1 MPYGIVSRLAR
12 IGVLS
17 GLGFL
22 LLSPAPLR
30 AADGW
35 PSEVKAVYDV
45 NFNGIN
51 VGSYEFASTQDSRS
65 YKLSGNAKLSLL
77 LGALTWSGVT
87 EASGQ
92 FAGDRAK
99 PAKYGF
105 EFQAQSKV
113 GSTHMS
119 FADDTVTQVLQSPP
133 PKTKEGLVP
142 VLPHHLKGVLDPLT
156 AVLALSRGSSESPCT
171 RRLPIYDGTQR
182 FDILLQPKGQ
192 VALQEQRPSG
202 QPATGYVCRVRY
214 VPIAGYKPDDGTRYL
229 AQNNDIEIVLRPL
242 PSANVFVP
250 VSITIPTIAGN
261 ATLVARRVN
270 VVSNGQIQIALS
282 N

>member
-1 MPYGIVSRLAR
+1 MPYGLVSRLAR
-12 IGVLS
+12 VGALS
-17 GLGFL
+17 ALGLLF
-22 LLSPAPLR
+22 LSPPPSH

-35 PSEVKAVYDV
+35 PSEIKAAYDV

-51 VGSYEFASTQDSRS
+51 VGTYEFASTQDGHT
-65 YKLSGNAKLSLL
+65 YKLTSNAKLSLL
-77 LGALTWSGVT
+77 LGALTWSGAT

-113 GSTHMS
+113 GSTRMS
-119 FADDTVTQVLQSPP
+119 FTDDTVTQVLQSPP

-142 VLPHHLKGVLDPLT
+142 VLPQHLKGVLDPLT
-156 AVLALSRGSSESPCT
+156 AVLAISRGSSESPCT
-171 RRLPIYDGTQR
+171 RRLPVYDGTQR

-192 VALQEQRPSG
+192 IALPEGRSGG
-202 QPATGYVCRVRY
+202 QPTTGIVCRVRY

-242 PSANVFVP
+242 PSANVYVP
-250 VSITIPTIAGN
+250 YSVTIPTIAGN
-261 ATLVARRVN
+261 ATLVARRLN
-270 VVSNGQIQIALS
+270 VVTNGQIQIALS